1 VIMVYLLFIVGFFL
15 LIKGAE
21 WLVDGASMLARKI
34 GISELVV
41 GLTVVAFGT
50 SLPELVVNLFAGGQ
64 SGALAIGNVLGSN
77 IANTLLILG
86 VAAII
91 HPLSI
96 RRTTVYRE
104 IVFNVLAAGMLGVLV
119 SEKLMSA
126 GGFNGLDRIDGVVLI
141 SYFLIFIYYT
151 FGRKFFF
158 HAEGDAEEEVIEF
171 DHQHHKFNLRS
182 SLFKIGVGSAGLY
195 LGGRWIVEGAI
206 ELAMMIGVSD
216 ALIGLTIVAV
226 GTSLPE
232 LAATVIAVRK
242 ARVDIAVGNI
252 VGSNLFNI
260 FWVLG
265 LSAIFN
271 PLDFSDELFADVL
284 INLLVALF
292 LFGTM
297 IYGKYRH
304 QISKSEGYT
313 FVALYVAYLA
323 FAIIQG

>member
-1 VIMVYLLFIVGFFL
+1 
-15 LIKGAE
+15 LI
-21 WLVDGASMLARKI
+21 D
-34 GISELVV
+34 
-41 GLTVVAFGT
+41 
-50 SLPELVVNLFAGGQ
+50 
-64 SGALAIGNVLGSN
+64 
-77 IANTLLILG
+77 
-86 VAAII
+86 
-91 HPLSI
+91 
-96 RRTTVYRE
+96 
-104 IVFNVLAAGMLGVLV
+104 
-119 SEKLMSA
+119 
-126 GGFNGLDRIDGVVLI
+126 
-141 SYFLIFIYYT
+141 
-151 FGRKFFF
+151 
-158 HAEGDAEEEVIEF
+158 
-171 DHQHHKFNLRS
+171 
-182 SLFKIGVGSAGLY
+182 
-195 LGGRWIVEGAI
+195 
-206 ELAMMIGVSD
+206 
-216 ALIGLTIVAV
+216 LTIVAV

>member
-206 ELAMMIGVSD
+206 ELAMMI
-216 ALIGLTIVAV
+216 
-226 GTSLPE
+226 
-232 LAATVIAVRK
+232 
-242 ARVDIAVGNI
+242 
-252 VGSNLFNI
+252 
-260 FWVLG
+260 
-265 LSAIFN
+265 
-271 PLDFSDELFADVL
+271 
-284 INLLVALF
+284 
-292 LFGTM
+292 
-297 IYGKYRH
+297 
-304 QISKSEGYT
+304 
-313 FVALYVAYLA
+313 
-323 FAIIQG
+323 